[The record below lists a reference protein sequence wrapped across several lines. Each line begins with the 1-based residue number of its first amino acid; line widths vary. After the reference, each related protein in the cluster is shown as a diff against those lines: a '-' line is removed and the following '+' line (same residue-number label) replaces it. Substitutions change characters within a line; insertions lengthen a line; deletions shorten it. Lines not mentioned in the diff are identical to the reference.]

1 MANTEWTEDKMLEY
15 IDHAVAIVE
24 DNRDEAEEKFVF
36 GVEDLM
42 KRDLKSE
49 LEGKDITYEL
59 IDEMTFPLLDD
70 LARYLGYKLLCSKF
84 DDLDKAAK
92 DGVQTTLEYLFSKHD
107 SNGGDAEM
115 TEHIMTLVE

>member
-15 IDHAVAIVE
+15 IDHAMAIVE
-24 DNRDEAEEKFVF
+24 DNRDEAEEQFVF

-59 IDEMTFPLLDD
+59 IDKMAFPLLDD

-92 DGVQTTLEYLFSKHD
+92 DGVQTTLEYLFSKYD